1 MWKEEVNEFDGD
13 NDDIIISIELVT
25 SRSDVIIVVMVDRN
39 DRVEITLRCQMMM
52 IQMNQNLLQE

>member
-1 MWKEEVNEFDGD
+1 MNEFDGD

-25 SRSDVIIVVMVDRN
+25 SWSDVIIVVMVDRN